1 MDVRSKRPM
10 RVFIRFNANANW
22 RAPRKWSLS
31 SNSIF
36 TDRIRPPCKAHKG
49 KDFKRCSTVLPQMKR
64 GMGKRLRMQMKMRR
78 EVSQK
83 GSLPVSLLTDMHR
96 FFVSSFY
103 WMTETLVQQ
112 KPRNEIDRNQHSK
125 RCHMCRQATS
135 STAYAYKDYIVTVL
149 RSTKTLE
156 SLR

>member
-49 KDFKRCSTVLPQMKR
+49 KDFKRGSTVLPQMKR

-103 WMTETLVQQ
+103 
-112 KPRNEIDRNQHSK
+112 
-125 RCHMCRQATS
+125 
-135 STAYAYKDYIVTVL
+135 
-149 RSTKTLE
+149 
-156 SLR
+156 